1 MSLFT
6 YKIMKIKSR
15 IFYLFLIPILLFG
28 QEELTLE
35 NCPNSINSNVSSFY
49 QKYFQCVDVTLN
61 REFYHVIHT
70 DNLPPHLSW
79 YYPVGDP
86 NHIDFES
93 QGPGYY
99 QNPNSI
105 QEQNIVVSIP
115 IDPVPRGIDITD
127 FNVDGVVGND
137 VNEYGMGA
145 RGVALDGVVLY
156 NPLAA
161 PGDDIED
168 EQYSFDYYNGHPQN
182 SGMYHYH
189 TTTKGPL
196 EVLEYKG
203 LIQNPEPGNGEIE
216 LYGIM
221 CDGTVILGCTELD
234 GTAPDP
240 DNLDAQNGHVHDLTD
255 ETGEVHFTDR
265 YHTHICPG
273 QLTNHNFTPE
283 LMYYED
289 CIMSEMGETY
299 LDTMDLVIITEI
311 MQNPSMVTDANGEWF
326 EVYNPSADSLNLN
339 GWTISDLDNDNHV
352 IDSDLVIPPFEYA
365 LLGRN
370 GNYAENGGVE
380 VDYDYSGINLANG
393 SDELIL
399 ISSDGVFSDIVVWD
413 NGATF
418 PDPTGA
424 SMALIDPSLDN
435 SIGSNWVESTTQY
448 GDGDLGTPGGP
459 NGNTSF
465 TLEIDHQSDWNLVGS
480 PLEVEDNYYL
490 SIFPDAV
497 ENTLFAFDGAYVLDS
512 NLVNGEGYWLR
523 FDTSGTTTITGHSMN
538 ELSISLNEN
547 WNLISGLHE
556 DMSIYSVID
565 PDSIIVP
572 NTLFGF
578 SGAYFNTETLIPGKG
593 YWLRAYEAG
602 MVTIQEGIVY
612 TELPDQSSRDS
623 LLDEANKL
631 IINDVNLYFG
641 VEIPIGEELEFSLP
655 PLPPESAFDVRFS
668 GDMSV
673 CETENCVIEIMP
685 NAESL
690 DISYLIKTNP
700 DSGMIWSLTTTQEER
715 LDLDADS
722 GEFIIPAG
730 QQLNLTITSV
740 LSLNEENL
748 FPKEFTLY
756 PNFPN
761 PFNPWATLSYEL
773 PKDSDVN
780 LSIYDILGNEIVTL
794 INSHQQAGFRTVQWD
809 ATDSNGRSVSAGVY
823 LYQINAGEFVQ
834 TKKMVL
840 LK

>member
-1 MSLFT
+1 M
-6 YKIMKIKSR
+6 
-15 IFYLFLIPILLFG
+15 G
-28 QEELTLE
+28 QPPLNYE
-35 NCPNSINSNVSSFY
+35 NCPTSINVNVSSFY

-61 REFYHVIHT
+61 RDFYHVIST

-115 IDPVPRGIDITD
+115 INPVPRGIDITD

-145 RGVALDGVVLY
+145 RGVALDGIVLY

-168 EQYSFDYYNGHPQN
+168 EQYSFDYYNGHPQMV
-182 SGMYHYH
+182 GMYHYH

-196 EVLEYKG
+196 EVLEYKE

-240 DNLDAQNGHVHDLTD
+240 DDLDAQNGHVHDLMD
-255 ETGEVHFTDR
+255 ETGEVHFINR

-311 MQNPSMVTDANGEWF
+311 MQNPTWVTDANGEWF
-326 EVYNPSADSLNLN
+326 EVYNPSTDTLNLM
-339 GWTISDLDNDNHV
+339 GWTISDLDNDSH
-352 IDSDLVIPPFEYA
+352 IIGSDLIIPPFEYA
-365 LLGRN
+365 VLGRN
-370 GNYAENGGVE
+370 GNYAENGGVM
-380 VDYDYSGINLANG
+380 VDYDYNGINLANG

-399 ISSDGVFSDIVVWD
+399 ISSNGVFSDMVAWD
-413 NGATF
+413 NGETF

-435 SIGSNWVESTTQY
+435 SIGSNWVESTTHY
-448 GDGDLGTPGGP
+448 GDGDLGTPGGV

-465 TLEIDHQSDWNLVGS
+465 ALEIDHQLDWNLVGS

-490 SIFPDAV
+490 SIFPDAI

-523 FDTSGTTTITGHSMN
+523 FDSSGTTTITGN
-538 ELSISLNEN
+538 PLNEITILLN
-547 WNLISGLHE
+547 EDWNLVSGLHE
-556 DMSIYSVID
+556 DISIYSILD

-572 NTLFGF
+572 NTLFSF
-578 SGAYFNTETLIPGKG
+578 SGSYFNTETLIPGKG
-593 YWLRAYEAG
+593 YWLRSYEGG
-602 MVTIQEGIVY
+602 MVTVQEGIVN

-623 LLDEANKL
+623 LLEEANKL
-631 IINDVNLYFG
+631 VINGVNLYFG
-641 VEIPIGEELEFSLP
+641 TEISEGDELEFSLP
-655 PLPPESAFDVRFS
+655 PLPPEGAFDVRFA

-685 NAESL
+685 NTESL
-690 DISYLIKTNP
+690 DIFYLIKTNP
-700 DSGMIWSLTTTQEER
+700 GSGMIWSLTTSQEER
-715 LDLDADS
+715 LYLDADS
-722 GEFIIPAG
+722 GDFTISSVD
-730 QQLNLTITSV
+730 QLFLSRTSN
-740 LSLNEENL
+740 LSLNDENS
-748 FPKEFTLY
+748 FPNTFTLHK
-756 PNFPN
+756 NFPN
-761 PFNPWATLSYEL
+761 PFNPMTTLSYEL
-773 PKDSDVN
+773 PKDSDVR
-780 LSIYDILGNEIVTL
+780 LSIYDILGNEIITL
-794 INSHQQAGFRTVQWD
+794 INSHQHTGFKSILWD
-809 ATDSNGRSVSAGVY
+809 ATDSNGNSVSAGVY
-823 LYQINAGEFVQ
+823 LYRIHAGEFVQ
-834 TKKMVL
+834 TRKLVL
-840 LK
+840 IK